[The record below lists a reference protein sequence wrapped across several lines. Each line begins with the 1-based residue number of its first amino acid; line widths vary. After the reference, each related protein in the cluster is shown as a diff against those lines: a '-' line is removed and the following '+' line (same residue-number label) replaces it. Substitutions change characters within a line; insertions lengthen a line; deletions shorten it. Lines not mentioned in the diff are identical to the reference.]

1 MSKPPPA
8 RTNRSALGSLGRHV
22 RDWFIHAFPLE
33 MRTASGLT
41 VRLRNRSELA
51 VYRNIFV
58 ERVYPFDTFA
68 REIGANPAPVVLDV
82 GANNGQFAAAVF
94 DYWPQAHVHS
104 FEPQTHLVPR
114 IREFAAMNGLQ
125 DQLTV
130 NWCAIGA
137 SAGEADFYQNRSP
150 ISASLLRE
158 KAARRSIRRV
168 YKVPVK
174 TLDDYAQAQGL
185 RQVDILKLDVEG
197 VELDAMRGARQVLA
211 GVRLIFLE
219 VHPPF
224 STFSQAAALLKSSG
238 LTCVNPVKTPDDV
251 DQANCV
257 FARRADATPSS

>member
-1 MSKPPPA
+1 MKNPTAA
-8 RTNRSALGSLGRHV
+8 RTNKSALGSLGRHV

-68 REIGANPAPVVLDV
+68 GELGATTSPVVLDV

-104 FEPQTHLVPR
+104 FEPQSQLVPR

-130 NWCAIGA
+130 NWCAIGD
-137 SAGEADFYQNRSP
+137 SVGEADFFQNGSP

-158 KAARRSIRRV
+158 KAARRPVRRV
-168 YKVPVK
+168 SKVPVK
-174 TLDDYAQAQGL
+174 TLDDYMQAEGI
-185 RQVDILKLDVEG
+185 RRVDILKLDVEG

-211 GVRLIFLE
+211 GVRLMFLE

-224 STFSQAAALLKSSG
+224 STFSQAAALLHSSG
-238 LTCVNPVKTPDDV
+238 LTCVSPAKTPDDSA
-251 DQANCV
+251 QANCV
-257 FARRADATPSS
+257 FARRP